1 MLNYE
6 SVGGVNF
13 KKGCYPGQEVVARSQ
28 FRGTLKR
35 RAYLMHADAPMKAG
49 DEVFLRSDESQPCGM
64 VAQAAA
70 APTGGFDAIVSA
82 QVSAVEA
89 GGLHLGAASGPAL
102 AVAPLPYPLLAD
114 I

>member
-35 RAYLMHADAPMKAG
+35 RAYAAHAATAMKAG
-49 DEVFLRSDESQPCGM
+49 DEVFQETDPEQPCGII
-64 VAQAAA
+64 AQAAQTPA
-70 APTGGFDAIVSA
+70 GGCDAIVSM
-82 QVSAVEA
+82 QISAAEA
-89 GGLHLGAASGPAL
+89 RGLHLGAANGPAL
-102 AVAPLPYPLLAD
+102 TVAPPPYPLLTD